1 MDFLFYLVA
10 EFLGYCGWR
19 VGLCFIFA
27 LVIAVLL
34 VGFDISVVWRYDIAL
49 FVVIVGIGTGVYWEV
64 ESKDLQ
70 QR

>member
-10 EFLGYCGWR
+10 EFLAYCGWR

-27 LVIAVLL
+27 LVIAFLL